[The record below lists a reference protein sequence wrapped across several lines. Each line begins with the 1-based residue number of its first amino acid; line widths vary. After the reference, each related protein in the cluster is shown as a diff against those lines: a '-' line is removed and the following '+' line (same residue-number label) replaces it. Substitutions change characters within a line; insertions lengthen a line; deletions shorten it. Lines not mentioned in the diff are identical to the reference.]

1 MSQWAAI
8 TVLGKDR
15 PGIVAGV
22 TRALY
27 EHGCNLEDSSATRLR
42 DAFAMILVAKLPE
55 PPKMDE
61 LQATLDRHAAELG
74 VVIDLRDLGSLPP
87 APPPEGQKY
96 VLSVYGAD
104 QPGIVYRV
112 SDTLAG
118 CQCNIEDVT
127 TRVAGTSDRPVYILM
142 LEMSVPG
149 GDAEHELQTRLAAL
163 RAELPVD
170 ISLRPVEEETL

>member
-22 TRALY
+22 TRALF

-42 DAFAMILVAKLPE
+42 DAFAMILIAKLPE
-55 PPKMDE
+55 PPRLDA
-61 LQATLDRHAAELG
+61 LQETLERHAASLG

-87 APPPEGQKY
+87 SPPPEGQRY

-127 TRVAGTSDRPVYILM
+127 TRVAGTAERPIYILM
-142 LEMSVPG
+142 LEMSVPVG
-149 GDAEHELQTRLAAL
+149 EAEQTLQTRLAAL
-163 RAELPVD
+163 RVELPVD